1 MASGLVLLLNFA
13 ADWSLGGSADVLLEA
28 RVLHVADRRE
38 RRTRV
43 DGVSFTL
50 GRGEVVAFLGEAG
63 SGSDH
68 LIAALTAGL
77 RRRHQV
83 RGSLLSEGRQL
94 VVDGRVVAAAASD
107 AVGVGPTPEAVIE
120 QVARRLAMP
129 GVIAVPNL
137 FDDFTDG
144 QRAQLVEILRGSR
157 VAGVVIATS
166 DPRIAFAVADR
177 VVVMYAGCPVEAGP
191 AYRLLDT
198 PAHPYTRALLDSVP
212 EVDGSAPSGLPGVAP
227 EPSAAALQCVLA
239 ERCPHTRLTCWWDRP
254 LPREVVFGHQTACAR
269 HRQLDLATPRTPLL
283 WSARASASESHV
295 LTQLANAPQPG
306 AVLGVLGRR
315 GALGNGEVADAE
327 VITGAALVRE
337 RRRAGDVV
345 RAALIRAVGH
355 AVDEEAVFDLLASV
369 DLPRRVARARVRDLG
384 SAQRAALAVALAST
398 APPHTVV
405 LDAGWLDWTARPG
418 IWAGLRR
425 LADAGSAVLLVSGS
439 LAEVVHACDGVV
451 LRDDLD
457 LAAAARAAAALSLA
471 RGSLRGSPLA
481 PLPEDGS
488 G

>member
-1 MASGLVLLLNFA
+1 M
-13 ADWSLGGSADVLLEA
+13 GGCADVLLEA

-43 DGVSFTL
+43 DGVSFTV
-50 GRGEVVAFLGEAG
+50 GRAEVVAFLGEAG

-68 LIAALTAGL
+68 LISALTAGL

-83 RGSLLSEGRQL
+83 RGSLLREGRQL
-94 VVDGRVVAAAASD
+94 VVDGRVVAAASD
-107 AVGVGPTPEAVIE
+107 AVSAGPTPEAVIE

-144 QRAQLVEILRGSR
+144 QRAQLVEILRGPR
-157 VAGVVIATS
+157 VAGVVIATC

-212 EVDGSAPSGLPGVAP
+212 EVDGPAPSGLPGVAP

-239 ERCPHTRLTCWWDRP
+239 ERCPYTRLTCWWDRP
-254 LPREVVFGHQTACAR
+254 LPREVVFGHGTACAR
-269 HRQLDLATPRTPLL
+269 HRQLDLSTPRTPLL
-283 WSARASASESHV
+283 WSARASGSQSPA
-295 LTQLANAPQPG
+295 LTQLAIAPQPG

-315 GALGNGEVADAE
+315 GALGADEVADAE
-327 VITGAALVRE
+327 VITGAALMRE

-355 AVDEEAVFDLLASV
+355 AVAEEAVFDLLASV

-471 RGSLRGSPLA
+471 RGSLRESLFA
-481 PLPEDGS
+481 PRPEEGS